1 MTVPVCVMKIE
12 HGHCYPKNITYL
24 IDGLMPVQAKNDCVN
39 HCKQSYWS
47 KVGHEHIKALLAKD
61 CNDTTPSDDA
71 CNQGCT
77 KENYSAPA
85 AAHLPESS
93 MQSRL

>member
-1 MTVPVCVMKIE
+1 
-12 HGHCYPKNITYL
+12 
-24 IDGLMPVQAKNDCVN
+24 MPVQAKNDCVN
-39 HCKQSYWS
+39 HCEQSYWS

-77 KENYSAPA
+77 KETYSAPA

-93 MQSRL
+93 MQTLISTQKLPGVPSCLTQLIG